1 MLYYSLSAIQVQP
14 YTLPDDGVYPGNPN
28 FPVLFYADAVQF
40 KDNAPEAALERLFSA
55 NGWTGWWTNGIYD
68 YHHYHSISHEVLGVY
83 AGEAQVQIGGPHGV
97 ILPFRKGDV
106 MLIPAGVAHKCIS
119 STADFGVVGAYPP
132 GQENYDVLYGLPDE
146 RPAADGRI
154 VAVPLPETD
163 PVYGENGVMA
173 AYWNPAYQHV

>member
-1 MLYYSLSAIQVQP
+1 MLYYSLSTIQVQP
-14 YTLPDDGVYPGNPN
+14 YTLADDGVYPGNPN

-40 KDNAPEAALERLFSA
+40 KDNAPEAALERLFNA

-83 AGEAQVQIGGPHGV
+83 AGEAQVQLGGPDGV

-132 GQENYDVLYGLPDE
+132 GQENYDVLYGLAGE

-154 VAVPLPETD
+154 VAVALPETD
-163 PVYGENGVMA
+163 PVYGENGPMV